1 MSKIFMIGDSH
12 AGVYPLSYHKWMDN
26 FKNYFYNFYIPLLKE
41 KSKPG
46 DICIHVGDLFDNR
59 NTVPIDVLNDV
70 QGVVEEISKILPLH
84 ILLGNHD
91 IYTKSTNDINTTK
104 IFKYIPNVFIYEET
118 TQIDY
123 NGLKLLLMPWVEKK
137 KDQLDLIS
145 RYKNSDIL
153 FCHSDLNG
161 ARMHLKSVAH
171 KNLDKIDIEHFKA
184 FKKIYSGHIHIKQST
199 KNFTFIG
206 SIYQMDRNDMNDQKG
221 VFILDTDEMEEEF
234 IPNNI
239 SPQFKKINI
248 SSEEDVIKLEDI
260 DTSKNY
266 IDLEISNSLLVNSRK
281 IRRKLESII
290 QKGSFSSI
298 EYLNDI
304 VTLDEEGKEVKLK
317 SVDGVNL
324 ENISLTNFESVITEY
339 INNLKFDSEV
349 TKAGVMNEFKEVLN
363 IYNQTYKINSDSI

>member
-1 MSKIFMIGDSH
+1 
-12 AGVYPLSYHKWMDN
+12 
-26 FKNYFYNFYIPLLKE
+26 
-41 KSKPG
+41 
-46 DICIHVGDLFDNR
+46 
-59 NTVPIDVLNDV
+59 
-70 QGVVEEISKILPLH
+70 
-84 ILLGNHD
+84 
-91 IYTKSTNDINTTK
+91 
-104 IFKYIPNVFIYEET
+104 
-118 TQIDY
+118 
-123 NGLKLLLMPWVEKK
+123 MPWVEKK